1 MPLYSPPTLRAHKSE
16 VIIMPADFPQ
26 ASRTTLTQLN
36 AVTGGAVT
44 FAARVVAVMNSFLG
58 SSNPFGTA
66 ATRDTGTGDGDVPVL
81 DASGRIADAA
91 LPAAS
96 ATRGGV
102 VRIAPT
108 LDTAVGEQVAT
119 AAQITAE
126 SARLERELGGLETT
140 NFQLLDMTAATP
152 FTTSIG
158 GFIIASGGSGD
169 GAGDTTITI
178 TGFPQITV
186 RKNLQTSGNV
196 RDAWRFRNGPLNS
209 PIVFQ
214 FNMFGK
220 GVLAPEGAQTDAEL
234 YIGLIAAGGGT
245 FNVSVGAAGTNGN
258 AGFAYYMALN

>member
-1 MPLYSPPTLRAHKSE
+1 
-16 VIIMPADFPQ
+16 MPADFPQ

-81 DASGRIADAA
+81 DASGMIADAA

-158 GFIIASGGSGD
+158 GFIIASGGSGE

-186 RKNLQTSGNV
+186 RKNLQTSGLV
-196 RDAWRFRNGPLNS
+196 RNAWRFRPERTGTNS
-209 PIVFQ
+209 PLVFEI
-214 FNMFGK
+214 NMFGK

-245 FNVSVGAAGTNGN
+245 FTVSAGAAGTNGN